1 MMNPEQAALPSLTV
15 ELDDG
20 SIAEIRPVRTIDRG
34 LFEEGLARMSR
45 QSREARFG
53 AEVDHLTS
61 SELDYLTDVDLVDHV
76 AWGATIEGLPAG
88 AGRYIRPDGHDGAE
102 VAIAVVDEFQRRGL
116 GRAIFRALVA
126 SARVNGVERLYFSI
140 QPENRTVL
148 KILDGVDTRLNTEQG
163 MIVGEI
169 EVADIEIAPSE
180 EGYAAL
186 LRRYQSA

>member
-1 MMNPEQAALPSLTV
+1 MLLYVDRIAISTARNP
-15 ELDDG
+15 
-20 SIAEIRPVRTIDRG
+20 
-34 LFEEGLARMSR
+34 
-45 QSREARFG
+45 
-53 AEVDHLTS
+53 
-61 SELDYLTDVDLVDHV
+61 
-76 AWGATIEGLPAG
+76 
-88 AGRYIRPDGHDGAE
+88 
-102 VAIAVVDEFQRRGL
+102 VVDEFQRRGL

-126 SARVNGVERLYFSI
+126 SARVNGVERFYFSI

-169 EVADIEIAPSE
+169 EVADIEVAPSE